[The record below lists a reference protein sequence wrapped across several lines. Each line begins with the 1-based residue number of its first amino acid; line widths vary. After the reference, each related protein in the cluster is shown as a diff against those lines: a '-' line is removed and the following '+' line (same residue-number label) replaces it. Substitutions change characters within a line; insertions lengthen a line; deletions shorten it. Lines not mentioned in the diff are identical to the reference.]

1 MANLHT
7 YFVKSKYFPET
18 YIDKQFAKR
27 GNWKKANIDVKKHKQ
42 MIDFIYL
49 DELYYT
55 DKTYYMIQSL
65 LKNTVNDDK
74 REITL
79 KHNLIRN
86 LLHDKIGKQYV
97 MPQYELD
104 LFKIK
109 MQNKLNI
116 ATNKTNGDTNSEI
129 YTNNYMNILSKYKTI
144 FDNENIYIFKPITSF
159 GGSDINIF
167 NNYDNF
173 VKYCIKIME
182 DININKYWG
191 KNNPSK
197 EKLRI
202 WVLQK
207 YITNP
212 LLIEKQENNTI
223 NKYKFHIRQ
232 VYLYQ
237 PGNKPSYY
245 RPLNLCPIAIA
256 NQPYINNDWDNKN
269 IHDTHFHKK
278 IDYKWSDI
286 IEMIPS
292 LAKKKSAIQQINR
305 QLDDIYRIIDN
316 TYINAQCYPETKH
329 CFEIFGCDIMI
340 TDTFDVKLI
349 EINNGLG
356 ISGTINDKHD
366 IFDNILGK
374 IVDVYYPPINRFDY
388 DTNNSFIKIYNSKT
402 YKKHNKLPNI
412 NKKYKTYKK

>member
-18 YIDKQFAKR
+18 YIDEQLAKR
-27 GNWKKANIDVKKHKQ
+27 GNWKKANIDVSKKHKQ
-42 MIDFIYL
+42 IIDFIYL

-55 DKTYYMIQSL
+55 DKNYYMLQSQ

-74 REITL
+74 RQITL

-86 LLHDKIGKQYV
+86 LLGDKIGKQYV

-116 ATNKTNGDTNSEI
+116 ATNTNNVDANSEI
-129 YTNNYMNILSKYKTI
+129 CANNYMNILSNYKTI
-144 FDNENIYIFKPITSF
+144 FDNENIYIFKPITGF

-191 KNNPSK
+191 KSNPNK

-212 LLIEKQENNTI
+212 LLIEVFSPMTI
-223 NKYKFHIRQ
+223 
-232 VYLYQ
+232 
-237 PGNKPSYY
+237 
-245 RPLNLCPIAIA
+245 
-256 NQPYINNDWDNKN
+256 
-269 IHDTHFHKK
+269 
-278 IDYKWSDI
+278 
-286 IEMIPS
+286 
-292 LAKKKSAIQQINR
+292 
-305 QLDDIYRIIDN
+305 
-316 TYINAQCYPETKH
+316 
-329 CFEIFGCDIMI
+329 
-340 TDTFDVKLI
+340 FDVLFR
-349 EINNGLG
+349 
-356 ISGTINDKHD
+356 T
-366 IFDNILGK
+366 
-374 IVDVYYPPINRFDY
+374 
-388 DTNNSFIKIYNSKT
+388 SK
-402 YKKHNKLPNI
+402 
-412 NKKYKTYKK
+412 